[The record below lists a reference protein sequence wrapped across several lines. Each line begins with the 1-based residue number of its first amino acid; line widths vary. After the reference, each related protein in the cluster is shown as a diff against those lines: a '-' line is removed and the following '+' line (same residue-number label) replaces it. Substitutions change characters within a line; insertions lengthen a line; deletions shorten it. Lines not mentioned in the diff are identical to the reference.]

1 MSKDQMTPKERAT
14 AIANGE
20 SADRAPCNPN
30 IANGTARVLGC
41 KISEFSTDP
50 KVFAQAQM
58 SCVERFGSDSVRVFT
73 DLFTWPEAM
82 GAKVVIPEDD
92 TADLVEP
99 AIHDIKDIAKLKPA
113 DPYKDGRLPVHVE
126 AMKWLKE
133 LSKDTMAGV
142 GAGVSGPFTLAF
154 SLIGFDEML
163 RMVHK
168 NPEAVHKLCELSLET
183 STNYAD
189 AAIDIGCG
197 PAISEPM
204 SSCTVVSPKIFKEF
218 SLPYMKRLCDHI
230 HDRGVKPV
238 VHICGQT
245 DKIWEDIANLGIGG
259 WSIDNVASIEDCKNL
274 VGDKCKIMGN
284 VDPAAVMYMGTPLD
298 VRIGTLESLKAG
310 WDNKCGFMVMSG
322 CSLPIETP
330 FENIDAMMDT
340 MRDVGYPIKEER
352 IDELMEEAQALKA
365 KEGE

>member
-1 MSKDQMTPKERAT
+1 MSKDQMTPKERAE
-14 AIANGE
+14 AIANGQQ
-20 SADRAPCNPN
+20 ADRMPCNPN

-41 KISEFSTDP
+41 KISEFSSDP

-58 SCVERFGSDSVRVFT
+58 ACVERFGTDSIRVFT

-82 GAKVVIPEDD
+82 GAKVDIPEDD
-92 TADLVEP
+92 TADLIEP
-99 AIHDIKDIAKLKPA
+99 AIHDVKDIDKLHPA

-133 LSKDTMAGV
+133 LSKDTCAAVGV
-142 GAGVSGPFTLAF
+142 GVSGPFTLAF

-168 NPEAVHKLCELSLET
+168 NPEAVHKLCELALET
-183 STNYAD
+183 SIAYSD
-189 AAIDIGCG
+189 VAIELGCG

-204 SSCTVVSPKIFKEF
+204 SSCTVVSPKIFREF
-218 SLPYMKRLCDHI
+218 SLPYMKRLIDHI
-230 HDRGVKPV
+230 HEKGGNPV

-245 DKIWEDIANLGIGG
+245 DRIWEDLANLGIAG
-259 WSIDNVASIEDCKNL
+259 WSIDNVASIEECKRL

-284 VDPAAVMYMGTPLD
+284 VDPSATMYMGTPTD

-310 WDNKCGFMVMSG
+310 WDSPKGFMVMSG
-322 CSLPIETP
+322 CSLPVETP
-330 FENIDAMMDT
+330 FENIDSMMQT
-340 MRDVGYPIKEER
+340 MRDVGYPVKPER
-352 IDELMEEAQALKA
+352 IDELLEEALYQKN
-365 KEGE
+365 KEE